1 MSTDILDKKLVLFEE
16 NAINNFEE
24 VTPIEK
30 LNSTEAMFLLISAL
44 ADETSEISNCSCNG
58 FCGGNFRYSGCSCN
72 GFCGSNYRK
81 D

>member
-1 MSTDILDKKLVLFEE
+1 MDINVLDKQLVDFEE
-16 NAINNFEE
+16 EAISNFEE
-24 VTPIEK
+24 VIPVENLK
-30 LNSTEAMFLLISAL
+30 STEAMLLMLSAL
-44 ADETSEISNCSCNG
+44 ASETGEISNCSCNG

>member
-1 MSTDILDKKLVLFEE
+1 MNSDILDTKLVSFEE
-16 NAINNFEE
+16 EAINNFEE
-24 VTPIEK
+24 VTPIENLK
-30 LNSTEAMFLLISAL
+30 STEAMLFVLSAL
-44 ADETSEISNCSCNG
+44 AGEAGVMSSCSCNG

>member
-1 MSTDILDKKLVLFEE
+1 MNSDVLDTKLVSFEE
-16 NAINNFEE
+16 EAINNFEE
-24 VTPIEK
+24 VTPIENLK
-30 LNSTEAMFLLISAL
+30 STEAMLLMLSVL
-44 ADETSEISNCSCNG
+44 AGEAREISNCSCNG